1 MSKILIYIHIFDII
15 QTSVLLTSYAPT
27 TVHKTAF
34 ERDPI
39 METLEIDMLIRS
51 LGISAT
57 YRGYR
62 YLSYGIYLCLQDENY
77 LLSVSKL
84 LYPQIAHTFCTTSSS
99 VERDIRT
106 VIKVCWERGNKEYL
120 RELALYPLSERPPA
134 SEFIDILVAHLSNQ
148 KQP

>member
-1 MSKILIYIHIFDII
+1 
-15 QTSVLLTSYAPT
+15 
-27 TVHKTAF
+27 
-34 ERDPI
+34 
-39 METLEIDMLIRS
+39 METLEIDRLIRS
-51 LGISAT
+51 LGIGAT

-84 LYPQIAHTFCTTSSS
+84 LYPQIARTFCTTSCS

-120 RELALYPLSERPPA
+120 RELAIYPLADRPPA
-134 SEFIDILVAHLSNQ
+134 SEFIDILVAHLRNQ
-148 KQP
+148 KQT